1 MNEFNDNRQVYSDS
15 IRGTYVI
22 FPLKYESSLNLTE
35 LTIDGAENA
44 DFSSYDMS
52 DILARRCRKEN
63 GFVRRYIL
71 NSCIDDVH
79 FSDGK
84 ILAVNESQL
93 YVFNNK
99 IAFFTVL
106 VTYDNADAG
115 YIDKLI
121 NPGYVQNYNRSFEE
135 NVIKTV
141 SNISIGGVSN
151 IFRLYVD
158 DMKLAVK
165 RDISF

>member
-63 GFVRRYIL
+63 GFVRRYNSRSNL
-71 NSCIDDVH
+71 NFVVVT
-79 FSDGK
+79 FWEQRTNWT
-84 ILAVNESQL
+84 VN
-93 YVFNNK
+93 
-99 IAFFTVL
+99 
-106 VTYDNADAG
+106 
-115 YIDKLI
+115 
-121 NPGYVQNYNRSFEE
+121 
-135 NVIKTV
+135 
-141 SNISIGGVSN
+141 
-151 IFRLYVD
+151 
-158 DMKLAVK
+158 
-165 RDISF
+165 

>member
-99 IAFFTVL
+99 T
-106 VTYDNADAG
+106 
-115 YIDKLI
+115 
-121 NPGYVQNYNRSFEE
+121 S
-135 NVIKTV
+135 
-141 SNISIGGVSN
+141 IS
-151 IFRLYVD
+151 
-158 DMKLAVK
+158 
-165 RDISF
+165 

>member
-106 VTYDNADAG
+106 VTYDNADAD

-135 NVIKTV
+135 NVIKAV
-141 SNISIGGVSN
+141 SNIS
-151 IFRLYVD
+151 
-158 DMKLAVK
+158 
-165 RDISF
+165 